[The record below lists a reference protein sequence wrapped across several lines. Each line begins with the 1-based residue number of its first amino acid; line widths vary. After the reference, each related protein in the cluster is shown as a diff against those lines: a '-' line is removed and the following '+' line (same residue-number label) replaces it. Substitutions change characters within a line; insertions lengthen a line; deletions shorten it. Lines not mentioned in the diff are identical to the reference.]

1 MSFGFFLANFGT
13 TLLFLAATAVFV
25 VWRVRST
32 GGFSPPRAQGAR
44 EMQEVI
50 QTLVVPE
57 IREIR
62 KSLDATTSVLRL
74 FREDLPQRD

>member
-25 VWRVRST
+25 VWRVRPT
-32 GGFSPPRAQGAR
+32 GAFTRRSVQEAR

-57 IREIR
+57 MRGVRESI
-62 KSLDATTSVLRL
+62 DATAAELRL
-74 FREDLPQRD
+74 FRENLQKGD